1 MKMDKKHSDIMN
13 MLKDLIRLDYI
24 DPKDIPDIE
33 LYMDQVTTYFDKQF
47 AKSRRNEDDKILTK
61 TMINNY
67 SKNGLLPPS
76 NKKKYGK
83 EHIILLIYIY
93 YLKNF
98 LSIGDIKTLLSPLT
112 EDMFNDSSDKNS
124 DKDNK
129 AFNDVYTEIFSL
141 MQLQKGLTDKS
152 LYSAY
157 RLADRCYDD
166 EDDKYLHMLAFI
178 SVLSYDIYAK
188 KQIVE
193 SLIDELNKEI
203 EKKNPKKKDK

>member
-1 MKMDKKHSDIMN
+1 MEKKHSDVMN
-13 MLKDLIRLDYI
+13 MLRELIRLDYI
-24 DPKDIPDIE
+24 NPKDIPDIE
-33 LYMDQVTTYFDKQF
+33 LYMDQVTTFFDRQF
-47 AKSRRNEDDKILTK
+47 EKSRRNEDDKILTK

-83 EHIILLIYIY
+83 DHIILLIYIY

-112 EDMFNDSSDKNS
+112 EDLFDASGKEKSGS
-124 DKDNK
+124 DNK
-129 AFNDVYTEIFSL
+129 NFNEVYSEIFKL

-157 RLADRCYDD
+157 RLADKSYDD
-166 EDDKYLHMLAFI
+166 EEEKYLHMLAFI

-193 SLIDELNKEI
+193 SLIDELDKEY